1 MKIKIKDLIGEKF
14 GRLLILSAEKRKFK
28 VKCDCGNE
36 KIVFAQDVYLGKT
49 TSCGCFLLE
58 KITKHGLRKQDRD
71 DLTKSMY
78 SVYSSMKQRCLN
90 QNAEGYEQ
98 YGGRG
103 IKICQR
109 WADSFEQF
117 YKDMG
122 KRPSLK
128 HSIDRI
134 DNDGDYS
141 PENCRWATHDEQ
153 MQNTSKT
160 IKVTFNGE
168 TKSLEYWCKKF
179 GICSNTIRGRIKRGV
194 FKTYEEAILAPI
206 KPKIKGA
213 KGRFLSQYKSPPP
226 LTKSNPLQPQSNGA
240 RYESAHEISS
250 SSSQGAS
257 EGKSF

>member
-1 MKIKIKDLIGEKF
+1 MIKIKDMVGQRF
-14 GRLLILSAEKRKFK
+14 GRLLIISAEKRKFK
-28 VKCDCGNE
+28 VKCDCGKE

-58 KITKHGLRKQDRD
+58 KITKHGLMKQDKD
-71 DLTKSMY
+71 DLTRSMY
-78 SVYSSMKQRCLN
+78 RVYSSMKQRCLN
-90 QNAEGYEQ
+90 TNAEGYEN

-103 IKICQR
+103 IKICEQ
-109 WADSFEQF
+109 WINSFEQF

-122 KRPSLK
+122 QRPSLK

-141 PENCRWATHDEQ
+141 PENCKWSTQKEQ
-153 MQNTSKT
+153 MQHTT
-160 IKVTFNGE
+160 RTVKVTFNGE

-206 KPKIKGA
+206 KSKTKDGQEHSPS
-213 KGRFLSQYKSPPP
+213 RHKSPLP
-226 LTKSNPLQPQSNGA
+226 L
-240 RYESAHEISS
+240 I
-250 SSSQGAS
+250 
-257 EGKSF
+257 